1 MANWTDLFQG
11 NTPVSS
17 KKVRKDASDDRENE
31 LTEDTPEP
39 AMLKVEQPSAKNI
52 VNEMEAEQLSDRV
65 G

>member
-39 AMLKVEQPSAKNI
+39 AMLKVERPSAKNI